1 MLKRANKDQIDKEI
15 EDFKEPSFKTNFMPE
30 LQHLMSNT
38 NEALISLINIKSDL
52 FEKLQLSFLDRVKLF
67 SKFYTDSL
75 QSQNKM
81 KQSIK

>member
-1 MLKRANKDQIDKEI
+1 
-15 EDFKEPSFKTNFMPE
+15 MPE

>member
-1 MLKRANKDQIDKEI
+1 
-15 EDFKEPSFKTNFMPE
+15 MPE

-38 NEALISLINIKSDL
+38 HEAIISLINIKSDL